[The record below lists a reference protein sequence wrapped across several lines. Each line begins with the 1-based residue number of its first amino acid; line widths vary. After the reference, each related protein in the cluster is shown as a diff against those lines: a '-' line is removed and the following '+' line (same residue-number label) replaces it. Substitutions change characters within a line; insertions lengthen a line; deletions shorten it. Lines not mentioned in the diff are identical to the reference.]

1 MCSFNPAI
9 SQETEMRFVQEFGS
23 VPMGSHLRLHP
34 RRNRPIVRADDLI
47 RSTAFE
53 RYQLQQ
59 TYRMC
64 TGM

>member
-1 MCSFNPAI
+1 
-9 SQETEMRFVQEFGS
+9 MRFVQEFGS
-23 VPMGSHLRLHP
+23 VSMGSHLRLHP
-34 RRNRPIVRADDLI
+34 SRHRPIVSADDLI

-64 TGM
+64 IGMR